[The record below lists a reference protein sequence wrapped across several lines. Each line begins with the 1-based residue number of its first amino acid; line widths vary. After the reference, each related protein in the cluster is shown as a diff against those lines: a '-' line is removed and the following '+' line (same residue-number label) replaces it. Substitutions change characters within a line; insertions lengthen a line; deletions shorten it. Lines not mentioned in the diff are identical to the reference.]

1 MDAYEDVM
9 VFYETKMDEVY
20 TRQIRELCAVTAF
33 EDYCVIV
40 SRVDE
45 VGGAVSINQ
54 TCSFFIRERGDK
66 K

>member
-1 MDAYEDVM
+1 VVYSYERVDAYEDVL

-20 TRQIRELCAVTAF
+20 TRQVRELSAITAF

-45 VGGAVSINQ
+45 VGGAVSIN
-54 TCSFFIRERGDK
+54 
-66 K
+66 